1 MEFLKDLYCRR
12 IVYFQNI
19 ANSQAI
25 IGMGD
30 LTTYRLL
37 KEFRTIS
44 TVVLRAIPK
53 ERVSHEDIE
62 KGKVLP
68 ILEAI
73 DGRPKSLSK
82 ALVSWLTWPN
92 EEQPSAVII
101 SDGEITEELFRN
113 IAYTLAHS
121 DISLTALSAQVAHD
135 EAKFKTKNAVL
146 SKPVEV

>member
-19 ANSQAI
+19 ANLQAV

-37 KEFRTIS
+37 KEMRTIS

-53 ERVSHEDIE
+53 ERVKHGDVES
-62 KGKVLP
+62 GKVLP

-73 DGRPKSLSK
+73 EGRPKSLGK

-92 EEQPSAVII
+92 EEYPSAVII
-101 SDGEITEELFRN
+101 SDGEVTEELFRN
-113 IAYTLAHS
+113 IAYTLAYS
-121 DISLTALSAQVAHD
+121 NISLTDLHMPSVREETD
-135 EAKFKTKNAVL
+135 FKTKNAVL

>member
-19 ANSQAI
+19 ANSQAV

-37 KEFRTIS
+37 KEMRTIS

-53 ERVSHEDIE
+53 ERVKHGDVES
-62 KGKVLP
+62 GKVSP

-73 DGRPKSLSK
+73 EGRPKSLGK
-82 ALVSWLTWPN
+82 ALVCWLTWPN
-92 EEQPSAVII
+92 EEYPSAVII
-101 SDGEITEELFRN
+101 SDGEVTEELFRN
-113 IAYTLAHS
+113 IAYTLAYS
-121 DISLTALSAQVAHD
+121 DISLTDLHMPSMREEMD
-135 EAKFKTKNAVL
+135 FKTKNAVL
-146 SKPVEV
+146 SKPMEV